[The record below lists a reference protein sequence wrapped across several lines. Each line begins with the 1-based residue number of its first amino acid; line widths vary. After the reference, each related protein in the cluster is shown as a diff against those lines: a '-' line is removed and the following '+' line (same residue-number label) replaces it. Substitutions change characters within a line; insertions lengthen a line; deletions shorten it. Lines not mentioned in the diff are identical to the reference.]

1 MGQRIDELSFLNGTN
16 ANYIAELYARYRED
30 ADDVDK
36 EWREVFD
43 DLNDDAASILAELE
57 PARAARRV
65 QATAVAALSMVMTAT
80 VEPTVRPTGRRRR
93 AIATPSPSMRWR
105 ATASVF

>member
-43 DLNDDAASILAELE
+43 DLNDDAASIL
-57 PARAARRV
+57 
-65 QATAVAALSMVMTAT
+65 
-80 VEPTVRPTGRRRR
+80 
-93 AIATPSPSMRWR
+93 
-105 ATASVF
+105 